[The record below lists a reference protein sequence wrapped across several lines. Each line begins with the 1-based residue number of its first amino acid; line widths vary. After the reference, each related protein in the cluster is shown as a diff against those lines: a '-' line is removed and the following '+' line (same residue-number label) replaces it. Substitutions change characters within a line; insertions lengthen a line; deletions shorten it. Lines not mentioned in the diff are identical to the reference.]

1 MEEVVVT
8 STKRAM
14 RERRILRW
22 RRMVLVALEDQKVP
36 GPQGRQK
43 ILDFLAVEQ
52 ELSKDEKHS
61 VDQTVDR
68 MIQHGVLQVY
78 VDSGIE
84 CLRIT
89 DKEAPILTLKTKH
102 PTGRKGKVRRHRKL
116 REEKEDPTRRK
127 DRQREAIGGEKNRG
141 DGSQCKDIAKDEEPI
156 ASP

>member
-1 MEEVVVT
+1 
-8 STKRAM
+8 
-14 RERRILRW
+14 
-22 RRMVLVALEDQKVP
+22 
-36 GPQGRQK
+36 
-43 ILDFLAVEQ
+43 
-52 ELSKDEKHS
+52 
-61 VDQTVDR
+61 

-127 DRQREAIGGEKNRG
+127 DRQREAIGGKQYYTDYFMYCVTYPCISLIINVGRKIKGLEKFRN
-141 DGSQCKDIAKDEEPI
+141 SDEHLF
-156 ASP
+156 ACLSV